1 MKQKPKYYSH
11 LVDKLLD
18 REKQYGE
25 EQDLMSCMTSVAKV
39 TISES
44 LENEFGEDTK
54 SKNPEIQIP
63 AIAEN
68 LAISILGGSQN
79 IYSSHY

>member
-1 MKQKPKYYSH
+1 
-11 LVDKLLD
+11 
-18 REKQYGE
+18 
-25 EQDLMSCMTSVAKV
+25 MTSVAKV

-63 AIAEN
+63 TIAEN